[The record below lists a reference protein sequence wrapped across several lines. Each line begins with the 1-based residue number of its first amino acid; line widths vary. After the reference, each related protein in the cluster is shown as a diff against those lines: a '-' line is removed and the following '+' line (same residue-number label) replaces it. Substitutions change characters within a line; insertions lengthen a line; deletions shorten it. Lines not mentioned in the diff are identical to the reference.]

1 MLVRK
6 KPSKMHVSVISIL
19 LCCSVSA
26 HFEMTNPAPRTVGT
40 MASQKIFPCAGAAS
54 PSANRVAYSAIN
66 STIELTFYWD
76 GDNDIMLGLGENP
89 SKFPFKIGALKG
101 AKMGDTY
108 SVPVELSKVPGW
120 KMGEPATIQ
129 AVCHQPSFDIYQCV
143 DVVMDVSGPSD
154 SSTLSA
160 SSSSTSSPSPQPTNP
175 APVDTQARVQKLADS
190 LIEHISGPNGCGEN
204 KDDMPQDSLSTNL
217 AALWLRAAFHDVG
230 KWEKGKIVSGLLPT
244 FVDERENMG
253 IARSL
258 TTLFAPNRIFNFSRS
273 DKIALGGLVTVGQ
286 CGGPVLDFQAGR
298 TDAIPAET
306 TFGSLKA
313 LPDDFLDTYD
323 VIKSKLQRLGF
334 NNEDIVALV
343 TGSHSLGGV
352 HQKISPHATNL
363 TFEAFDETPS
373 VFDNNVF
380 KQSLKGICRLRV
392 DCAIAKDPEL
402 RQFVE
407 KFANDQQAFFK
418 QYALS
423 FAKMTS
429 LGQSNLMDAVHLSIP
444 GSPSSPSTTRGP
456 AGSSSTSSV
465 PYGTPTYNSVYSAS
479 IATGLSTALSA
490 LSLIVM
496 LI

>member
-1 MLVRK
+1 
-6 KPSKMHVSVISIL
+6 
-19 LCCSVSA
+19 
-26 HFEMTNPAPRTVGT
+26 MTNPAPRTVGT
-40 MASQKIFPCAGAAS
+40 MASQKIFPCAGAAN
-54 PSANRVAYSAIN
+54 PSANRFAYSALN

-76 GDNDIMLGLGENP
+76 GDNDIMLGLGESP
-89 SKFPFKIGALKG
+89 SKFPYKIGVLKG
-101 AKMGDTY
+101 AKMGETY
-108 SVPVELSKVPGW
+108 TVSVELSKVPGW
-120 KMGEPATIQ
+120 KIGDPATIQ

-143 DVVMDVSGPSD
+143 DVVMDVSGPTV
-154 SSTLSA
+154 SSTMPASSA
-160 SSSSTSSPSPQPTNP
+160 STSSPQPTNP
-175 APVDTQARVQKLADS
+175 SPIDTQARVQKLADS

-217 AALWLRAAFHDVG
+217 AALWLRAAFHDIG

-244 FVDERENMG
+244 FVDERENLG
-253 IARSL
+253 IAKSL

-286 CGGPVLDFQAGR
+286 CGGPVLDFQSGR

-352 HQKISPHATNL
+352 HKGISPHATNL

-392 DCAIAKDPEL
+392 DCAIAKDAEL
-402 RQFVE
+402 RSVVE
-407 KFANDQQAFFK
+407 KYANDQQAFFK
-418 QYALS
+418 QYAVS
-423 FAKMTS
+423 FTKMTS

-444 GSPSSPSTTRGP
+444 GSPSPPSTTT
-456 AGSSSTSSV
+456 AGSSTSSV
-465 PYGTPTYNSVYSAS
+465 PYGTPAYNSVYSAS

-490 LSLIVM
+490 LSLIIMLVM
-496 LI
+496 FLAS